1 MRATIENATRSFA
14 SVKYTKDMKN
24 AVTIFLRL
32 FASRHHL
39 HSQGTRCTIFKT
51 KQKLISRWQLISLNR
66 SIASYNSVSIK
77 CIYGWLRPQKVAR
90 KSRTVFNIIGSAL
103 RFMSSTVLVS
113 THIQNDYQAVL
124 YQKSIKDFK
133 GKNTSLF

>member
-1 MRATIENATRSFA
+1 M
-14 SVKYTKDMKN
+14 
-24 AVTIFLRL
+24 
-32 FASRHHL
+32 
-39 HSQGTRCTIFKT
+39 
-51 KQKLISRWQLISLNR
+51 ISLNR